1 MQSLKTLLFV
11 ACAAV
16 FLAEVSSQP
25 NRILGRIIGGHD
37 VSVYQLT
44 YQVSIQY
51 TKANHLIC
59 SGAVLSER
67 WVITS
72 AKCVHEYPS
81 TDLQIFYGARS
92 LSERR
97 KFTNVAQMF
106 KHEKFDKY
114 HLENDLAMLY
124 TSTKI
129 RFDVNVV
136 DKIRLPT
143 HEPVDGEVAMVS
155 GWGVTSVSVAFS
167 QF

>member
-1 MQSLKTLLFV
+1 MESLKTLLFV

-25 NRILGRIIGGHD
+25 NRIQGRIIGGHD

-44 YQVSIQY
+44 YQVSIYY
-51 TKANHLIC
+51 TKAKHHIC

-72 AKCVHEYPS
+72 AKCIHEFPS
-81 TDLQIFYGARS
+81 TDLQIFYGARN
-92 LSERR
+92 LSERGR
-97 KFTNVAQMF
+97 ITKVAQVF
-106 KHEKFDKY
+106 KHGKFDKY

-124 TSTKI
+124 TSTKM

-143 HEPVDGEVAMVS
+143 HESADGEAAMVS
-155 GWGVTSVSVAFS
+155 GWGVTSVSVSFS
-167 QF
+167 PF